1 MTNTNYSPLDSLRY
15 INSHCFDLLDYV
27 IDSLGCSKP
36 NGLDEEQTE
45 DLQSM
50 LESIQADIR
59 TELKAH
65 ASDATM
71 PGRLQYYSNGRRV
84 NSAAVIED
92 GLVTSHTWHPDAT
105 AQESRSWRSSLPS
118 DPGIPSPGI
127 YEVTLEPTAQDIHVR
142 VVRIA

>member
-1 MTNTNYSPLDSLRY
+1 MSHTDYSPLDSLRY
-15 INSHCFDLLDYV
+15 INSHCGDLLDYV
-27 IDSLGCSKP
+27 LDRLSCDLGAA
-36 NGLDEEQTE
+36 DTE

-71 PGRLQYYSNGRRV
+71 PAQAQYYSNGRRV
-84 NSAAVIED
+84 RSSAEIEY
-92 GLVTSHTWHPDAT
+92 GLVTSHTWHPDAS

-118 DPGIPSPGI
+118 DPGVPSPGI
-127 YEVTLEPTAQDIHVR
+127 YEVTLEPATTDIFVR
-142 VVRIA
+142 VVRTV

>member
-1 MTNTNYSPLDSLRY
+1 MTTSHSPLDSLRY
-15 INSHCFDLLDYV
+15 INSHCNGLLDYI
-27 IDSLGCSKP
+27 IDRLGCSLP
-36 NGLDEEQTE
+36 DGLDEEETE

-71 PGRLQYYSNGRRV
+71 PGRLQVYSNGRRV
-84 NSAAVIED
+84 NSAAEIQD
-92 GLVTSHTWHPDAT
+92 GLVTTHTWHPDAS
-105 AQESRSWRSSLPS
+105 AQGSRSWRSSLPA

-127 YEVTLEPTAQDIHVR
+127 YEVTLEPVAQDIFVR
-142 VVRIA
+142 VVRTA

>member
-1 MTNTNYSPLDSLRY
+1 MTTNYSPLDSLRY

-36 NGLDEEQTE
+36 NGLNEEQTE
-45 DLQSM
+45 DLQAM
-50 LESIQADIR
+50 LESVQVDIR

-71 PGRLQYYSNGRRV
+71 PARLQSYSNGRRV
-84 NSAAVIED
+84 RSDAEIQY
-92 GLVTSHTWHPDAT
+92 GLVTSHTWHPDAS
-105 AQESRSWRSSLPS
+105 AQETRSWRSSLPS
-118 DPGIPSPGI
+118 DPGVPSPGI
-127 YEVTLEPTAQDIHVR
+127 YEVTLEPAAQDIHVR